1 MIVFLWGGG
10 AGLSALCSIFKQIW
24 FDDIVVVDKYQSEIT
39 DRLQKNWI
47 EVVIWDWKYN
57 FSSDDVII
65 YSDTVE
71 NSKDFEKVKD
81 NRKFSY
87 FQFLWEVSKR
97 FKTIAVAWTHWKT
110 STTSMLINCLKNHP
124 DFALGI
130 VGGFVPDLENKNFF
144 VNQNLKS
151 DIKLIFEKILSP
163 KWARPTWLFK
173 KYFFALEADEFNR
186 HFLLLDP
193 YFSLIT
199 KVDHDHKDIYPTYE
213 DYLNAFKLF
222 IQKTSCDVFT
232 NDKAF
237 ADQTG
242 IKCVKESKFNFKY
255 IFWDH
260 MQKNA
265 SLVKEFLANVGYQD
279 DSDDCLDDASRW
291 YQIIDFYHSRFILK
305 AG

>member
-65 YSDTVE
+65 YSDAVIH
-71 NSKDFEKVKD
+71 SKDFEKVKD

-87 FQFLWEVSKR
+87 FQFFWEVSKR

-130 VGGFVPDLENKNFF
+130 VGGFVPDLENKNFEN
-144 VNQNLKS
+144 VKS
-151 DIKLIFEKILSP
+151 YVGG
-163 KWARPTWLFK
+163 FK
-173 KYFFALEADEFNR
+173 K
-186 HFLLLDP
+186 
-193 YFSLIT
+193 IV
-199 KVDHDHKDIYPTYE
+199 K
-213 DYLNAFKLF
+213 KLR
-222 IQKTSCDVFT
+222 Q
-232 NDKAF
+232 
-237 ADQTG
+237 
-242 IKCVKESKFNFKY
+242 VK
-255 IFWDH
+255 
-260 MQKNA
+260 
-265 SLVKEFLANVGYQD
+265 
-279 DSDDCLDDASRW
+279 
-291 YQIIDFYHSRFILK
+291 
-305 AG
+305 